1 MLAAADGL
9 VRFDMVLKKIL
20 ISCVAALALGAYP
33 GLVLAQSQATNTGKG
48 GAAGVS
54 ALSEKDDRLRDALV
68 ATGVGFAA
76 AIAIVIAL
84 SATSSDNNTT
94 ATPATNVPAQ

>member
-1 MLAAADGL
+1 
-9 VRFDMVLKKIL
+9 MVSKKTL
-20 ISCVAALALGAYP
+20 ISCLAGLALGASP

-48 GAAGVS
+48 AAAGVS
-54 ALSEKDDRLRDALV
+54 VLSEKDDRLRDALV

-84 SATSSDNNTT
+84 SATSSDNNTS
-94 ATPATNVPAQ
+94 ATPATNAPAQ